1 MTFSLAAKCERT
13 GAFGIAVSSS
23 SICVASRCAWARAA
37 AGAVA
42 SQNIT
47 DPALGDLGLELLGRG
62 YPAKRVLIS
71 LLSAGAYPEHRQI
84 TVVDGS
90 GQSAHHSGSNTLGRN
105 AVASGRLCVAAGNLL
120 KHEQVPAAMVAAF
133 EAEPDAGLAERLLLA
148 LEAGEKSG
156 GEEGALRSAGV
167 KVVEDLVWPTVDL
180 RVDWHDEPIQELR
193 RIWSVFA
200 PQKRDYV
207 TRAQDPTAAPS
218 YGVPGDP

>member
-23 SICVASRCAWARAA
+23 SVCVTSRCAWARAG
-37 AGAVA
+37 AGIVA

-62 YPAKRVLIS
+62 YSANRVLAM
-71 LLSAGAYPEHRQI
+71 LVEAGAFPEHRQI
-84 TVVDGS
+84 AVVDAS
-90 GQSAHHSGSNTLGRN
+90 GGTAHHSGSETLGRN
-105 AVASGRLCVAAGNLL
+105 AVASGRLCIAAGNLL
-120 KHEQVPAAMVAAF
+120 KHKEVPAAMVAAF
-133 EAEPDAGLAERLLLA
+133 EADPEAELGERLMLA

-156 GEEGALRSAGV
+156 GEQGTVRSAGL
-167 KVVEDLVWPTVDL
+167 KVVENLVWPTVDL
-180 RVDWHDEPIQELR
+180 RVDWHDKPIEELR

-200 PQKRDYV
+200 PQKQDYI
-207 TRAQDPTAAPS
+207 TRALNPSEAPS

>member
-23 SICVASRCAWARAA
+23 SVCVTSRCAWVRAG

-62 YPAKRVLIS
+62 YAADRVLAM
-71 LLSAGAYPEHRQI
+71 LVEAGAYSEHRQI
-84 TVVDGS
+84 TVVDRS
-90 GQSAHHSGSNTLGRN
+90 GDTAHHSGKKTLGRHS
-105 AVASGRLCVAAGNLL
+105 VAGGRLCIAAGNLL
-120 KHEQVPAAMVAAF
+120 KHEKVPAEMVAAF
-133 EAEPDAGLAERLLLA
+133 EADPEVELGERLLRA

-156 GEEGALRSAGV
+156 GEQGAVRSAGL
-167 KVVEDLVWPTVDL
+167 KVAENLVWPTVDL
-180 RVDWHDEPIQELR
+180 RVDWHDEPIKELR

-200 PQKRDYV
+200 PQKQDYV
-207 TRAQDPTAAPS
+207 TRALDPTAAPS
-218 YGVPGDP
+218 YGVAGDP

>member
-23 SICVASRCAWARAA
+23 SVCVTSRCAWVRAA
-37 AGAVA
+37 AGVVA

-62 YPAKRVLIS
+62 YAADRVLRM
-71 LLSAGAYPEHRQI
+71 LVEAGAYPEHRQI
-84 TVVDGS
+84 TLVDGS
-90 GQSAHHSGSNTLGRN
+90 GETAHYSGSNTLGRN
-105 AVASGRLCVAAGNLL
+105 AVARGKFCVAAGNLL
-120 KHEQVPAAMVAAF
+120 KHERVPAAMIAAF
-133 EAEPDAGLAERLLLA
+133 EANTDAELAERLLLA

-156 GEEGALRSAGV
+156 GEEGAIRSAGL
-167 KVVEDLVWPTVDL
+167 KVVEQLIWPTVDL
-180 RVDWHDEPIQELR
+180 RVDWHHKPIQELR

-200 PQKRDYV
+200 PQKQDYI
-207 TRAQDPTAAPS
+207 TRALDPTAAPS

>member
-1 MTFSLAAKCERT
+1 MTFSLAAKCDRS
-13 GAFGIAVSSS
+13 GAFGIVVSSS
-23 SICVASRCAWARAA
+23 SICVTSRCAWVRAG

-62 YPAKRVLIS
+62 YPATRVLS
-71 LLSAGAYPEHRQI
+71 LLVGAGAYPEHRQI
-84 TVVDGS
+84 TVIDGN
-90 GQSAHHSGSNTLGRN
+90 GETAHHSGSNTLGVN
-105 AVASGRLCVAAGNLL
+105 AVAGGRNCIAAGNLL
-120 KHEQVPAAMVAAF
+120 KDEGVPAAMVAAF
-133 EAEPDAGLAERLLLA
+133 EANPEAELAARLLLA
-148 LEAGEKSG
+148 LEAGQKSG
-156 GEEGALRSAGV
+156 GEAGPVRSAGL

-200 PQKRDYV
+200 PQKQDYV
-207 TRAQDPTAAPS
+207 TRALDPTAAPS

>member
-1 MTFSLAAKCERT
+1 MTFSLAAKCDRT
-13 GAFGIAVSSS
+13 GAFGIVVSSS
-23 SICVASRCAWARAA
+23 SVCVTSRCVWVRAG

-47 DPALGDLGLELLGRG
+47 DPALGDLGLELLDRG
-62 YPAKRVLIS
+62 HPAKRVLA
-71 LLSAGAYPEHRQI
+71 LLVSAGAYPEHRQI

-90 GQSAHHSGSNTLGRN
+90 GETAHHSGSNTLGRH
-105 AVASGRLCVAAGNLL
+105 AVASGRSCIAAGNLL
-120 KHEQVPAAMVAAF
+120 KDEGVPAAMVAAF
-133 EAEPDAGLAERLLLA
+133 EADPDGELAERLLLA
-148 LEAGEKSG
+148 LEAGEKAG
-156 GEEGALRSAGV
+156 GEAGPVRSAGL

-180 RVDWHDEPIQELR
+180 RVDWHDEPIEELR

-207 TRAQDPTAAPS
+207 TRALDPTAAPS